1 MSIENLYSTP
11 ILVKVLDNHKD
22 INYEIDREIETVN
35 WHTNEKWNTKSHRL
49 NNISTSDFS
58 DDIIS
63 SKNLFSLSDTIH
75 ECLKEY
81 CNDIDFEMTD
91 YSRSSWILKLNTG
104 HLSHSHNHAPTDIS
118 GVYYY
123 KTTGNDGHL
132 FFESPNN
139 YFETSKCFKKKY
151 GQRFLQQPEV
161 GKIIL
166 FPGWLRHGVFLNST
180 DNERVSISFNIN
192 FKL

>member
-22 INYEIDREIETVN
+22 INYQINEKINTIN
-35 WHTNEKWNTKSHRL
+35 WHTKKEWGEPNH
-49 NNISTSDFS
+49 ISTTDFG

-63 SKNLFSLSDTIH
+63 SKKLSILSDRIDS
-75 ECLKEY
+75 CLREY
-81 CNDIDFEMTD
+81 CKEIDFEITD
-91 YSRSSWILKLNTG
+91 YSRKSWILKIKNG
-104 HLSHSHNHAPTDIS
+104 HFAHSHNHAPTDIS

-123 KTTGNDGHL
+123 QTTGNDGHF